1 MAKCNTKSY
10 VIEIN
15 LATSENDDA
24 ILETRFRIV
33 HHITNVL
40 VKHAIHCIK
49 NLERDKTYKMIMNNY
64 SKTKKFSNEE
74 KDVLS
79 SLRLKYGLS
88 EYQFH
93 DYAKT
98 QSKMYNLGSAI
109 VQKIATRT
117 WSSVYSYLFK
127 NGEMIHFKKYR
138 DIKSYENKC
147 NGANITFKNNTIY
160 NNGLKMPIKYKKNDV
175 LINNAL
181 KDIENNYTKVKY
193 CRIIR
198 RWHKN
203 KYVYKCQL
211 ILEGIPPKKKN
222 IPTLIDKTVGID
234 IGTSTIAVVSDNNC
248 IFKELAENIT
258 LIDREKRRLQRHRD
272 RQNRANNPNN
282 FNIDGT
288 VKKGCK
294 YWYRSNAMIKT
305 DNKIKA
311 LCQKRSNQ
319 LKQSHILLANEI
331 LKLGSNIIVEDMQ
344 WSALAKKSKKTEIS
358 NKTGKYKKKKRFGKT
373 IANHAPS
380 TLIDIINT
388 KLSYIDKQ
396 VNKVDCFKTC
406 ATKFNHVTG
415 EFMDTDLNTRFV
427 NINGNEIQRDLH
439 SAFNLKYIIISKDKY
454 DYDVNAMNENFD
466 SFISKHNEL
475 LDSLKNQKQL
485 GHKFPSCMGI

>member
-10 VIEIN
+10 VIEFD
-15 LATSENDDA
+15 LVTTENDDA

-49 NLERDKTYKMIMNNY
+49 NLERDKTYKIIMNNY
-64 SKTKKFSNEE
+64 SKTKKFSKEE
-74 KDVLS
+74 KDVLN

-98 QSKMYNLGSAI
+98 QSEMYNLGSTI

-117 WSSVYSYLFK
+117 WSSVHSYLFK
-127 NGEMIHFKKYR
+127 NGEKIHFKKNR

-147 NGANITFKNNTIY
+147 NGANIIFKNNMIS
-160 NNGLKMPIKYKKNDV
+160 NNGLKMPIKYKKNDT

-181 KDIENNYTKVKY
+181 KDIKNNYTKVKY

-198 RWHKN
+198 KWHKN

-211 ILEGIPPKKKN
+211 ILEGISPKKNN
-222 IPTLIDKTVGID
+222 IPINDNKIVGVD
-234 IGTSTIAVVSDNNC
+234 IGTSTIAVVSDDN
-248 IFKELAENIT
+248 ILLKELAENVVST
-258 LIDREKRRLQRHRD
+258 EKELKRLQRHRD
-272 RQNRANNPNN
+272 RQNRTNNPNN
-282 FNIDGT
+282 FNDDGT
-288 VKKGCK
+288 VKKGSK
-294 YWYRSNAMIKT
+294 IWYRSKEMVKT
-305 DNKIKA
+305 DNKIKT

-331 LKLGSNIIVEDMQ
+331 LKFGTNIIVEDMQ
-344 WSALAKKSKKTEIS
+344 WSALAKKAKKTEIS
-358 NKTGKYKKKKRFGKT
+358 TKTGKYKKKKRFGKT

-380 TLIDIINT
+380 MLINIINT
-388 KLSYIDKQ
+388 KLGYINKQ
-396 VNKVDCFKTC
+396 VNKVDCFKTA
-406 ATKFNHVTG
+406 ATKFNHLTG
-415 EFMDTDLNTRFV
+415 ELMDTTLSDRYV
-427 NINGNEIQRDLH
+427 YINDQKVQRDLH

-454 DYDVNAMNENFD
+454 KYDINAMNENFD
-466 SFISKHNEL
+466 SFILKHNEL
-475 LDSLKNQKQL
+475 LNSLRNEKQL

>member
-1 MAKCNTKSY
+1 
-10 VIEIN
+10 
-15 LATSENDDA
+15 
-24 ILETRFRIV
+24 
-33 HHITNVL
+33 
-40 VKHAIHCIK
+40 
-49 NLERDKTYKMIMNNY
+49 MI
-64 SKTKKFSNEE
+64 S
-74 KDVLS
+74 
-79 SLRLKYGLS
+79 
-88 EYQFH
+88 
-93 DYAKT
+93 
-98 QSKMYNLGSAI
+98 
-109 VQKIATRT
+109 
-117 WSSVYSYLFK
+117 
-127 NGEMIHFKKYR
+127 
-138 DIKSYENKC
+138 
-147 NGANITFKNNTIY
+147 
-160 NNGLKMPIKYKKNDV
+160 NNGLKMPIKYKKNDT

-181 KDIENNYTKVKY
+181 KDIKNNYTKVKY

-198 RWHKN
+198 KWHKN

-211 ILEGIPPKKKN
+211 ILEGIPPKKNN
-222 IPTLIDKTVGID
+222 IPILIDKTVGID
-234 IGTSTIAVVSDNNC
+234 IGTSTIAVVSDNNY
-248 IFKELAENIT
+248 IFKELAENIA
-258 LIDREKRRLQRHRD
+258 LIDREKRQLQRHRD
-272 RQNRANNPNN
+272 RQNKANNPNN

-294 YWYRSNAMIKT
+294 YWHRSNAMIKT
-305 DNKIKA
+305 DNKIKT
-311 LCQKRSNQ
+311 LCLKRSNQ

-358 NKTGKYKKKKRFGKT
+358 DKTGKYKKKKRFGKT

-380 TLIDIINT
+380 TLISIINT
-388 KLSYIDKQ
+388 KLGYIDKQ

-454 DYDVNAMNENFD
+454 DYDINTMNENFD
-466 SFISKHNEL
+466 SFILKHNEL